1 MKFLEHHCLV
11 WSENGWIKPS
21 GGKPRSNRED
31 APYSTRTGFG
41 HEEWNGSDLF
51 LKSGMRG
58 FYTQA
63 ASEDLRDFAGS
74 NRLGIVMTS
83 RKPRSGRH
91 YLIGI
96 AVDVR
101 EDDESVDWGIS
112 EPKLIRDLLA
122 VDDIWRRHGT
132 NKTTA
137 AVELRK
143 EIPNFGP
150 TWICQEKDFW
160 WSSRPIPLREE
171 ALKTATGKSLTWRF
185 AQSQSLSDARGV
197 ARILPVGMPDEI
209 KLWLE
214 GGALSIRSGRA
225 AAPTVPRQ
233 FPRAWSNVGGSAREG
248 YFRYIRSRIMNVRA
262 FHTELQRGFQSSA
275 INLGFRSSPVPGYR
289 LVDLVGQHRDRGKTF
304 IEVKPAETESDARFA
319 VRLALAQL
327 LEYCWLEKQ
336 ENNND
341 ITSRL
346 IVLGCK
352 PAEDVIA
359 FAKSLNV
366 GCAWRTQG
374 AHFQV
379 DWPE

>member
-11 WSENGWIKPS
+11 WNDNGWEKPS

-41 HEEWNGSDLF
+41 HEEWNGGDLF
-51 LKSGMRG
+51 LKRAMRG

-63 ASEDLRDFAGS
+63 ASEELRNFSTS
-74 NRLGIVMTS
+74 NRLGIIMTS
-83 RKPRSGRH
+83 RKPHSGRH
-91 YLIGI
+91 YLIGV

-101 EDDESVDWGIS
+101 EDDDSVDWGIS
-112 EPKLIRDLLA
+112 ESKLIRDLLA
-122 VDDIWRRHGT
+122 VDDIWRRHGGD
-132 NKTTA
+132 KATA
-137 AVELRK
+137 SVKLRK

-150 TWICQEKDFW
+150 TWICREKDFW
-160 WSSRPIPLREE
+160 WLDKPLPLRQET
-171 ALKTATGKSLTWRF
+171 LKTATGKSLTWRF
-185 AQSQSLSDARGV
+185 AQSQSLIDAKGL
-197 ARILPVGMPDEI
+197 ARILPDNVPDEI
-209 KLWLE
+209 RLWLK
-214 GGALSIRSGRA
+214 GGALSVRSGRSI
-225 AAPTVPRQ
+225 APADPRQ
-233 FPRAWSNVGGSAREG
+233 FPRAWSNVGGSAQEG
-248 YFRYIRSRIMNVRA
+248 YLKYIRSQIMKVRA
-262 FHTELQRGFQSSA
+262 FHTELQRDFCSSA
-275 INLGFRSSPVPGYR
+275 NDLGFRSSPVPGYR

-304 IEVKPAETESDARFA
+304 IEVKPAATESDARFA
-319 VRLALAQL
+319 VRLALGQL

-336 ENNND
+336 ENNNE

-366 GCAWRTQG
+366 GCAWRVQG
-374 AHFQV
+374 THFQV